1 MRMGTPDRP
10 GAKCELSH
18 NYALRVMP
26 SLSALLRPPQ
36 LRTLTEAEDERR
48 ATWFELFFDLVFV
61 AAVAQISDG
70 LAHDPS
76 LDAFL
81 RFGALFLVVAWAWM
95 GFTFYA
101 NRFDTDDVVYRIVK
115 SAAMLGVAA
124 IAVTLPDVM
133 AGHGGSVGFALAYVA
148 VRALLILLYVRVRH
162 HDNGPGRRVAEVY
175 LTGFSVGCSLWLVS
189 LLVPSPARYALWI
202 AGVAVDLAMPPI
214 GWTALRGAAVHA
226 GHVTERYGLYFII
239 VLGEAVFAVVT
250 GTSHVRFGPA
260 ASAVAALGFAL
271 ALSVWWIYFDFA
283 DTSAV
288 GRGRWGL
295 VFVYGHFF
303 LWAGTALL
311 GVGTELAIAHATDG
325 QLDAGVRWAASL
337 GVASYLMALSV
348 IHLAAEWTTPR
359 DPVLLG
365 RTAVATLALLVA
377 ALGAGLPPVVF
388 MTLLVLPTAAQLV
401 VEALTAPVGAA
412 SVWAPSPE
420 RAP

>member
-1 MRMGTPDRP
+1 
-10 GAKCELSH
+10 
-18 NYALRVMP
+18 
-26 SLSALLRPPQ
+26 
-36 LRTLTEAEDERR
+36 
-48 ATWFELFFDLVFV
+48 
-61 AAVAQISDG
+61 
-70 LAHDPS
+70 
-76 LDAFL
+76 
-81 RFGALFLVVAWAWM
+81 
-95 GFTFYA
+95 
-101 NRFDTDDVVYRIVK
+101 
-115 SAAMLGVAA
+115 
-124 IAVTLPDVM
+124 
-133 AGHGGSVGFALAYVA
+133 
-148 VRALLILLYVRVRH
+148 
-162 HDNGPGRRVAEVY
+162 
-175 LTGFSVGCSLWLVS
+175 
-189 LLVPSPARYALWI
+189 
-202 AGVAVDLAMPPI
+202 
-214 GWTALRGAAVHA
+214 
-226 GHVTERYGLYFII
+226 
-239 VLGEAVFAVVT
+239 
-250 GTSHVRFGPA
+250 
-260 ASAVAALGFAL
+260 VAALGFAL

-377 ALGAGLPPVVF
+377 ALGAGLLPVVF